1 MLFDLGDSF
10 GYCTVSTIQGY
21 EINVLLEKK
30 LIFKDKL
37 PKEPIIRFFDQI
49 ECELTKDHKTP
60 CVFLKFAESVFVT
73 SMSHYDINELII
85 VSNSC

>member
-49 ECELTKDHKTP
+49 E
-60 CVFLKFAESVFVT
+60 
-73 SMSHYDINELII
+73 
-85 VSNSC
+85 